1 MDLLFGQAAGW
12 FAAPAILGTAFFL
25 IRLVLMST
33 GLGHG
38 HDFDAHDVA
47 LSDHSVDHHT
57 DSSQAFKA
65 LSLQSIA
72 TFMMGF
78 GWAGLGAYRGGGMTT
93 VESIFV
99 GILGGLAM
107 VWILAVLLRNMYK
120 LHASGNIPIN
130 AALDHVGDV
139 YVTIPAQGHGR
150 GQVRVTINNRQRIY
164 NATGTTPAELP
175 PSTRVRVVQVNDDN
189 TLTVAPA

>member
-1 MDLLFGQAAGW
+1 MDLLFGQSAGW
-12 FAAPAILGTAFFL
+12 FAAPAIIGTAFFI
-25 IRLVLMST
+25 IRLVLMTT

-38 HDFDAHDVA
+38 HDFDAHDVT

-57 DSSQAFKA
+57 DPSQAFKA
-65 LSLQSIA
+65 LSLQSVA

-78 GWAGLGAYRGGGMTT
+78 GWVGLGAYRGWGMNV
-93 VESIFV
+93 VESLFL
-99 GILGGLAM
+99 GILGGVAM
-107 VWILAVLLRNMYK
+107 VWLLALLLRNMFK
-120 LHASGNIPIN
+120 LHASGNIPISS
-130 AALDHVGDV
+130 ALNHVGDV
-139 YVTIPAQGHGR
+139 YVTVPAQGHGR

-164 NATGTTPAELP
+164 NATSTAAADLT